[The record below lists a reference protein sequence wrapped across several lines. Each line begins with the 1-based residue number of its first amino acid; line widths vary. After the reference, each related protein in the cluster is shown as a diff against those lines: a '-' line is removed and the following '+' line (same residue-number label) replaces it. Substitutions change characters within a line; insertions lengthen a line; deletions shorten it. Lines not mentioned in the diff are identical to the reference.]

1 MASRSS
7 QPFLLMCY
15 TEVTFMAYDET
26 HDRLTVETCQGY
38 NAFPDLADGTAEHQ
52 KTFNLSTNSQ
62 TRHVFRL
69 SALDGTINHL
79 LPCHATPCHDMSCMA
94 ERQKTFN
101 LSTIKV
107 KPDVFF
113 CLSALDGTRNHFLP
127 CHATCFHD
135 MSCHTM
141 P

>member
-1 MASRSS
+1 
-7 QPFLLMCY
+7 
-15 TEVTFMAYDET
+15 MAYDET

-79 LPCHATPCHDMSCMA
+79 LPCHATPCHDMSCLPLHICSNPFSRGISKSIFILHGMHQQNTYDMCFISSA
-94 ERQKTFN
+94 HRQT
-101 LSTIKV
+101 
-107 KPDVFF
+107 
-113 CLSALDGTRNHFLP
+113 
-127 CHATCFHD
+127 
-135 MSCHTM
+135 
-141 P
+141 

>member
-52 KTFNLSTNSQ
+52 KTCNLSTNSQ
-62 TRHVFRL
+62 TRRVFRL

-94 ERQKTFN
+94 ERKKNIQPEHYNSQTRR
-101 LSTIKV
+101 
-107 KPDVFF
+107 VFLF
-113 CLSALDGTRNHFLP
+113 KCMPHHSMT
-127 CHATCFHD
+127 CHATPCHD
-135 MSCHTM
+135 MSFPTTAHL
-141 P
+141 

>member
-1 MASRSS
+1 
-7 QPFLLMCY
+7 
-15 TEVTFMAYDET
+15 MAYDET

-79 LPCHATPCHDMSCMA
+79 LPCHATPCHDMSCIVIHGRTPKNIQS
-94 ERQKTFN
+94 EHYNSQTRR
-101 LSTIKV
+101 
-107 KPDVFF
+107 VFLF
-113 CLSALDGTRNHFLP
+113 KCIGWNKKSFPTMP
-127 CHATCFHD
+127 CHMF
-135 MSCHTM
+135 